1 MAPVQKDRI
10 TTSPPRPGTQGSGMI
25 TRGVPSRPD
34 IRCPR
39 AFAVVLS
46 VTTEGWGPC
55 ATKRP
60 ADCGALCRERRSGS
74 TGRDEDEPQR
84 RCGGRE
90 EDEARGRGE
99 RGPLVDG
106 RRGRRRDTGG
116 RRARRCGR
124 RRHARRRGPPFL
136 LVAALAEER
145 QLEVIVLA
153 GGVVRGELE
162 VEPVVLAAL
171 GLEVNRPDLVRVG
184 RALNCIAPAVADPG
198 AHLIR
203 QTGQREALAVRWAV
217 RAVLARRADRQRK
230 GQEAARVSFGIARQ
244 LRPA

>member
-10 TTSPPRPGTQGSGMI
+10 ATSPPRPVVQGNGMI
-25 TRGVPSRPD
+25 TRSAPAAGRPSAQSAEEHVPW
-34 IRCPR
+34 
-39 AFAVVLS
+39 F
-46 VTTEGWGPC
+46 TT
-55 ATKRP
+55 ADDRP
-60 ADCGALCRERRSGS
+60 ANQRTGQNPRRPVEGGRLRESRLRSVSRRRDQDERRSW
-74 TGRDEDEPQR
+74 
-84 RCGGRE
+84 GGE
-90 EDEARGRGE
+90 NEARGRGE
-99 RGPLVDG
+99 CRPLVDG

-124 RRHARRRGPPFL
+124 RRHARRRGPLFL

-145 QLEVIVLA
+145 QLEVLVLA

-184 RALNCIAPAVADPG
+184 RALNCIAPAVADPR

-203 QTGQREALAVRWAV
+203 QTGQREALAVRWTVSAV
-217 RAVLARRADRQRK
+217 
-230 GQEAARVSFGIARQ
+230 
-244 LRPA
+244 